1 MSETSMRFRATANAR
16 DLTELPNGQV
26 EGKTVDGLRF
36 IRSPS
41 KHDKQTLADQRA
53 GAGCRLPFDERRT
66 EPSGGTPGPVLTQTK
81 EMTHGRGCFYLYHE

>member
-53 GAGCRLPFDERRT
+53 TVGAGRNVARVSRQ
-66 EPSGGTPGPVLTQTK
+66 PSRVAATAGA
-81 EMTHGRGCFYLYHE
+81 